1 MPDLF
6 VLETGQVMDIITEAG
21 NDNYNYQELA
31 TQEDMDRL

>member
-21 NDNYNYQELA
+21 NDKCDYQEIA